1 MKQTNN
7 AIKFLMAQYR
17 AIFNHAYFKGL
28 ATAALVTVAMAAGQ
42 AQAASG
48 DLADF
53 ISGSSK
59 TDVKGDFTTTN
70 ASETL
75 SGTGGYLTNLTITNG
90 KTLTFGVDGTA
101 STDHL
106 HVYKTLSVQSGGIL
120 NLKGHGS
127 TSAGWGVVGATNE
140 AGKDLTDFKATSK
153 LFVDGGNVSIDK
165 SQIQMASVVLN
176 NAIVEIKNNLGDVST
191 SNFADNAQLTANA
204 VYNDKEQHIEGTG
217 VFSVTGDKT
226 KITLD
231 SGSILNAAVFNFDG
245 GAIDMKG
252 DEAASSGAMIRA
264 YSNGGKVAAEI
275 NFKGTDLNITD
286 SGNYIGGKVVN
297 LKTGSDIKLA
307 DSAELHLSGVLE
319 TAGDIA
325 ASNHAGTINLDGAAI
340 TLSGSKSKLIIDVE
354 GSVFNANSGSIDNKG
369 EIKFNNKL
377 VNTTAE
383 LLEGMAGGKITMA
396 SGGEINVTSG
406 AVDLSTS
413 GLKFIKDN
421 GTLDNAK
428 LALSAATTF
437 NANDLTLGSQFD
449 VANLDLNTNALT
461 VGDDFTQTK
470 GTFYV
475 DNTLTGSGE
484 FTVGAS
490 GGAAKFE
497 LGNSETK
504 NGTISGIDTINVG
517 GDASNSGSL
526 TITGDWS
533 GLTNT
538 AINVK
543 SGGAFK
549 FVEVREEDSLTVK
562 SLEVADG
569 GKLYLQNSNLTV
581 TDTIKNAA
589 AEGVELKELSSVS
602 ASYAKVT
609 ESDVLKSDIKNFKLD
624 GSSKIILTGRQAGVI
639 EKTKLDALKKALLG
653 DGGNGLLEVQ
663 GATLSDTDSG
673 ISGGKVNFATAQG
686 NSGLSGIYENATVT
700 GANAAVTG
708 ANSWGSVQLA
718 DSKSDLEIASEG
730 TVTLNGVNGKL
741 VAKNDGSIGGVA
753 LNGNADFVVNGNGGT
768 LANITASTNKQ
779 GRASVNAAVNVNGD
793 IGAKNKS
800 LQTVYVMTNGQLNTS
815 GDIYTKELVND
826 GSLVAQNITVSDYI
840 DVSNGSLT
848 ADKITTGSLD
858 IFGGSVTANKIIET
872 KRMSIAG
879 SVKAG
884 KVILSN
890 SDSVVEVGNENNT
903 GVLEVG
909 SLDLKGGKLVLDPEY
924 GQPSTIVAITE
935 VTNETDGV
943 VSVGGD
949 IGVGKN
955 SILAVGT
962 TADEAKALLTK
973 LNFFDGVSLKEAK
986 GAVLVANES
995 LHIANGDQVILNSK
1009 ASNDDLTAALS
1020 GGNSFALGADSA
1032 LVVTDNL
1039 ASKTSDGS
1047 KAIIQF
1053 ANSGTATVT
1062 LASGSKL
1069 DFETALSEQNKITLS
1084 NATAQNTT
1092 NNGVVISAAGG
1103 LLDGKYDP
1111 ATGKISFKLNP
1122 DKLVAQTFN
1131 MSAPVQELAVAALKG
1146 NKDYVELD
1154 KDGTKYI
1161 QTMTGLDG
1169 GKAVEETARLAVY
1182 GGTVQA
1188 TNLAQHA
1195 ATDAVVDRMSRANP
1209 NGSLVFADNAQGSGL
1224 WLSPV
1229 YKSHESD
1236 SFGADGV
1243 SYGVDANLAGLVLGG
1258 DFTFEPGIRAGAYFN
1273 FGSASIDGQ
1282 DIGDKVSNDAD
1293 YFGLGL
1299 YAGMT
1304 FGQISLVADA
1314 GFTQLSND
1322 IEQTPSAKV
1331 SKVTADVDSNAI
1343 TLGLRGE
1350 YKLNLA
1356 SMDVT
1361 PHLGVRYTRLDVDSY
1376 DAKADGL
1383 VVANTDFDTM
1393 QMVAIPFGVTISK
1406 NIAVGDW
1413 TVKPVFD
1420 LTLTANAGDTEAK
1433 LDTTFVGTKTLDLTS
1448 DAFDSFTYGATFGID
1463 AKYGEKLS
1471 VGLNTNYVGS
1481 SNADEFGVMGNVRYM
1496 F

>member
-28 ATAALVTVAMAAGQ
+28 ATATLVTVAMAAGQ

-48 DLADF
+48 TFADF

-59 TDVKGDFTTTN
+59 TDVKGNF
-70 ASETL
+70 TL
-75 SGTGGYLTNLTITNG
+75 SKTESLSQSAGGYLTNLTIANG
-90 KTLTFGVDGTA
+90 GNLTFGDGSKANTGHIRV
-101 STDHL
+101 SGT
-106 HVYKTLSVQSGGIL
+106 VEVQSGGTL
-120 NLKGHGS
+120 TLKGINKNGS
-127 TSAGWGVVGATNE
+127 GIVHTFDESFKDNTN
-140 AGKDLTDFKATSK
+140 SK
-153 LFVDGGNVSIDK
+153 LVVNQGSVTVTG
-165 SQIQMASVVLN
+165 SQIQMNRVELN
-176 NAIVEIKNNLGDVST
+176 NAIVSIGTNIGDKT
-191 SNFADNAQLTANA
+191 SSDFDDNAQINANTAYDDA
-204 VYNDKEQHIEGTG
+204 DTHISGTG
-217 VFSVTGDKT
+217 TFLVTGDKT

-340 TLSGSKSKLIIDVE
+340 TLSGSNSKLIIDVE

-369 EIKFNNKL
+369 EIIFKNKV

-413 GLKFIKDN
+413 GLKFIKDD
-421 GTLDNAK
+421 GTLDNDK
-428 LALSAATTF
+428 LVLSAATTF
-437 NANDLTLGSQFD
+437 NANDLTLGTKFD
-449 VANLDLNTNALT
+449 VDKLSLDVASLK

-504 NGTISGIDTINVG
+504 NGTISGIDTIKVS

-538 AINVK
+538 AINVQ
-543 SGGAFK
+543 SGGAFN

-562 SLEVADG
+562 SIEVADG
-569 GKLYLQNSNLTV
+569 GKLSLKNSNLTV

-589 AEGVELKELSSVS
+589 AAGVELTDVSSVS

-609 ESDVLKSDIKNFKLD
+609 ESDVLKNDIKNFKLD
-624 GSSKIILTGRQAGVI
+624 GTSKIILTGRQAGVI

-663 GATLSDTDSG
+663 GATLSAQDAG
-673 ISGGKVNFATAQG
+673 ITNGTAAFATAQG
-686 NSGLSGIYENATVT
+686 NSGLGGIYENTTIT
-700 GANAAVTG
+700 GANAAVSG
-708 ANSWGSVQLA
+708 SNSWGSVELA
-718 DSKSDLEIASEG
+718 ENKSDLEIANGG
-730 TVTLNGVNGKL
+730 TLTLNGVNGQL
-741 VAKNDGSIGGVA
+741 VAKKDGSIAGVA
-753 LNGNADFVVNGNGGT
+753 LNSNADFLVYGNGGT
-768 LANITASTNKQ
+768 LANITTSTDKQ
-779 GRASVNAAVNVNGD
+779 GRASVNAAVNVQGD
-793 IGAKNKS
+793 IGAKNRS
-800 LQTVYVMTNGQLNTS
+800 LKTVYVMTNGQLNTS

-826 GSLVAQNITVSDYI
+826 GSLVAQDITVSDYI
-840 DVSNGSLT
+840 DVSNGSIK
-848 ADKITTGSLD
+848 ANNITTASLD
-858 IFGGSVTANKIIET
+858 IFDGSVTAEKIITT

-884 KVILSN
+884 KVTLSGSG
-890 SDSVVEVGNENNT
+890 SDKVITVGNDNNT

-924 GQPSTIVAITE
+924 GQPSTIVAITD
-935 VTNETDGV
+935 VTNSTDGV
-943 VSVGGD
+943 VTVGGD

-962 TADEAKALLTK
+962 TADEAKALLSK
-973 LNFFDGVSLKEAK
+973 LNFFDGVSLKESN

-995 LHIANGDQVILNSK
+995 LHIASGEQVILNSK
-1009 ASNDDLTAALS
+1009 ATNNDLTAALNS
-1020 GGNSFALGADSA
+1020 GDSFDLGASSS

-1053 ANSGTATVT
+1053 ANSGSAKVT

-1084 NATAQNTT
+1084 NATPTNTT

-1111 ATGKISFKLNP
+1111 TTGKISFTLNQ

-1146 NKDYVELD
+1146 DKNFVELD

-1161 QTMTGLDG
+1161 QTMAGLDG

-1182 GGTVQA
+1182 GGTIQA
-1188 TNLAQHA
+1188 TNLAQQV

-1209 NGSLVFADNAQGSGL
+1209 NGSLVFADNTQGSGL

-1273 FGSASIDGQ
+1273 FGSASMDGQ
-1282 DIGDKVSNDAD
+1282 GVGDKVSNDAD
-1293 YFGLGL
+1293 YFGFGL

-1331 SKVTADVDSNAI
+1331 SKVTADVDSNAV

-1361 PHLGVRYTRLDVDSY
+1361 PHLGVRYTRLDVDNY
-1376 DAKADGL
+1376 DAKADAL

-1393 QMVAIPFGVTISK
+1393 QMFAIPFGVTISK
-1406 NIAVGDW
+1406 DIAVGAW

-1433 LDTTFVGTKTLDLTS
+1433 LDTTFVGTKTLGLTS

-1471 VGLNTNYVGS
+1471 IGLNTNYVGS

>member
-42 AQAASG
+42 AQAA
-48 DLADF
+48 DDTFAKF

-59 TDVKGDFTTTN
+59 DNVKGNFTLKN
-70 ASETL
+70 EETI
-75 SGTGGYLTNLTITNG
+75 SGSSGGFFTNLTIANG
-90 KTLTFGVDGTA
+90 GHLKYDSSSNVNK
-101 STDHL
+101 DHL
-106 HVYKTLSVQSGGIL
+106 RVKENVIVEKGGIL
-120 NLKGHGS
+120 SITGAQSQGQGLYGTFDDTFDDNPNSKLQVNGGELNITQAMIQISKVELTDAIVTISKHIGHNTNS
-127 TSAGWGVVGATNE
+127 DWEDNAMLGATL
-140 AGKDLTDFKATSK
+140 AGDKD
-153 LFVDGGNVSIDK
+153 GNI
-165 SQIQMASVVLN
+165 IA
-176 NAIVEIKNNLGDVST
+176 
-191 SNFADNAQLTANA
+191 
-204 VYNDKEQHIEGTG
+204 GTG
-217 VFSVTGDKT
+217 VLSVKGNSN
-226 KITLD
+226 ITLD
-231 SGSILNAAVFNFDG
+231 SGSQIYANTLNLEG
-245 GAIDMKG
+245 GKIDMKG
-252 DEAASSGAMIRA
+252 TEKDSSGSIIRGFSHGA
-264 YSNGGKVAAEI
+264 I
-275 NFKGTDLNITD
+275 NVNGTDINVSG
-286 SGNYIGGKVVN
+286 SGNYIVAHNIN
-297 LKTGSDIKLA
+297 LTGSE
-307 DSAELHLSGVLE
+307 SAITVSGNSVLHLSGDLNKKKNLSDDDV
-319 TAGDIA
+319 
-325 ASNHAGTINLDGAAI
+325 ASATTINLNGA
-340 TLSGSKSKLIIDVE
+340 TLNIAKNGSIVVNNAD
-354 GSVFNANSGSIDNKG
+354 SVFNATSGNITNSGSIT
-369 EIKFNNKL
+369 FNNKV

-413 GLKFIKDN
+413 GLKFIKDE

-428 LALSAATTF
+428 LVLSAATTF
-437 NANDLTLGSQFD
+437 NANDLTLGTKFD
-449 VANLDLNTNALT
+449 VDKLSLDVASLK
-461 VGDDFTQTK
+461 VGDAFTQNK
-470 GTFYV
+470 GSIYV
-475 DNTLTGSGE
+475 DNSLTGSGE

-504 NGTISGIDTINVG
+504 NGTISGIDTIKVS

-538 AINVK
+538 AINVQ
-543 SGGAFK
+543 SGGAFNLI
-549 FVEVREEDSLTVK
+549 EVREEDSLTVE
-562 SLEVADG
+562 SIEVADG
-569 GKLYLQNSNLTV
+569 GKLYLKNSNLTV
-581 TDTIKNAA
+581 NNTIKNAK

-609 ESDVLKSDIKNFKLD
+609 ESDALKRDIKNFKLD
-624 GSSKIILTGRQAGVI
+624 GTSKIILTGRQAGVI

-718 DSKSDLEIASEG
+718 ESKSDLEIASGG

-741 VAKNDGSIGGVA
+741 VAKNDSSIGGVA

-800 LQTVYVMTNGQLNTS
+800 LQTVYVMTNGHLNTS

-826 GSLVAQNITVSDYI
+826 GSLVAQDITVSDYI

-858 IFGGSVTANKIIET
+858 IFGGSVTANQIIET
-872 KRMSIAG
+872 KKMSIAG

-884 KVILSN
+884 KVILSGSN
-890 SDSVVEVGNENNT
+890 SVIEVGNENNT

-935 VTNETDGV
+935 VTNKTDGV

-995 LHIANGDQVILNSK
+995 LHIANDDQVILNSK
-1009 ASNDDLTAALS
+1009 ASNDDLTAALN

-1053 ANSGTATVT
+1053 ANSGKATVT

-1111 ATGKISFKLNP
+1111 TTGKISFTLNP

-1331 SKVTADVDSNAI
+1331 SKVTADVDSNAV

>member
-28 ATAALVTVAMAAGQ
+28 ATAALITVAMAAGQ
-42 AQAASG
+42 AQAA
-48 DLADF
+48 DTLASH
-53 ISGSSK
+53 ISGSSS
-59 TDVKGDFTTTN
+59 TNVKGHF
-70 ASETL
+70 TL
-75 SGTGGYLTNLTITNG
+75 SQKETISGSSGGYLTSLTIANG
-90 KTLTFGVDGTA
+90 GTLEFDGSTTENKGHLRVKENVIVEKGGTLT
-101 STDHL
+101 
-106 HVYKTLSVQSGGIL
+106 
-120 NLKGHGS
+120 LKGKDGHGHGLHGS
-127 TSAGWGVVGATNE
+127 FDESFDDNPNSKLQVKGGTLNITQSMLQINKVELNDAIVNISKNINSNSKSDWEDNAMLGATL
-140 AGKDLTDFKATSK
+140 AGDKD
-153 LFVDGGNVSIDK
+153 GNI
-165 SQIQMASVVLN
+165 IA
-176 NAIVEIKNNLGDVST
+176 
-191 SNFADNAQLTANA
+191 
-204 VYNDKEQHIEGTG
+204 GTG
-217 VFSVTGDKT
+217 VLSVTGNSE
-226 KITLD
+226 ITLD
-231 SGSILNAAVFNFDG
+231 SGSQIYANTLNLEG
-245 GAIDMKG
+245 GKIDMKG
-252 DEAASSGAMIRA
+252 TKDSGSGSIIRGFSYKDNLASV
-264 YSNGGKVAAEI
+264 NV
-275 NFKGTDLNITD
+275 NGTDINVNG
-286 SGNYIGGKVVN
+286 SGNYIVSHSIN
-297 LKTGSDIKLA
+297 LTGA
-307 DSAELHLSGVLE
+307 ESAITVSGNSVLHLSGDLKKEKNLNDNDV
-319 TAGDIA
+319 
-325 ASNHAGTINLDGAAI
+325 ASATTVNLNGATLNINNTGSLIVNHAD
-340 TLSGSKSKLIIDVE
+340 
-354 GSVFNANSGSIDNKG
+354 SVFNANSGTINNSGAIT
-369 EIKFNNKL
+369 FNNKE

-413 GLKFIKDN
+413 GLKFIKDD
-421 GTLDNAK
+421 GTLDTDK
-428 LALSAATTF
+428 LVLSAATTF
-437 NANDLTLGSQFD
+437 NANDLTLGSKFD
-449 VANLDLNTNALT
+449 VATLDLNTNALT

-484 FTVGAS
+484 FNVSAS
-490 GGAAKFE
+490 GAAATFK

-517 GDASNSGSL
+517 GDASSNSGSI

-538 AINVK
+538 AINVQ
-543 SGGAFK
+543 SGGAFN

-562 SLEVADG
+562 SIEVADG
-569 GKLYLQNSNLTV
+569 GKLSLKNSNLTV

-589 AEGVELKELSSVS
+589 AAGVELTDVSSVS

-609 ESDVLKSDIKNFKLD
+609 ESDVLKNDIKNFKLD
-624 GSSKIILTGRQAGVI
+624 GTSKIILTGRQAGVI

-779 GRASVNAAVNVNGD
+779 GRASVNAAVNVQGD

-826 GSLVAQNITVSDYI
+826 GSLVAQDITVSDYM
-840 DVSNGSLT
+840 DVSNGSIT
-848 ADKITTGSLD
+848 ADIITTRSLD
-858 IFGGSVTANKIIET
+858 IFAGSVTANKIIAT

-884 KVILSN
+884 KVILSGSN
-890 SDSVVEVGNENNT
+890 SVIEVGNENNT

-935 VTNETDGV
+935 VTNKTDGV

-962 TADEAKALLTK
+962 TADEAKALLNK

-1009 ASNDDLTAALS
+1009 ASNDDLTAALT

-1195 ATDAVVDRMSRANP
+1195 ATDAVVDRMSSANP

-1331 SKVTADVDSNAI
+1331 SKVTADIDSNAI

>member
-42 AQAASG
+42 AQAA
-48 DLADF
+48 DDTFAKF

-59 TDVKGDFTTTN
+59 DNVKGNFTLSQ
-70 ASETL
+70 SETI
-75 SGTGGYLTNLTITNG
+75 SGSSGGFFTNLTIANG
-90 KTLTFGVDGTA
+90 GHLKYDSSSNVNK
-101 STDHL
+101 DHL
-106 HVYKTLSVQSGGIL
+106 RVKENVIVEKGGIL
-120 NLKGHGS
+120 SITGAQSQGQGLYGTFDDTFEDNPNSKLQVNGGELNITQAMIQISKVELTDAIVTISKHIGHNTNS
-127 TSAGWGVVGATNE
+127 DWEDNAMLGATL
-140 AGKDLTDFKATSK
+140 AGDKD
-153 LFVDGGNVSIDK
+153 GNI
-165 SQIQMASVVLN
+165 IA
-176 NAIVEIKNNLGDVST
+176 
-191 SNFADNAQLTANA
+191 
-204 VYNDKEQHIEGTG
+204 GTG
-217 VFSVTGDKT
+217 VLSVKGNSN
-226 KITLD
+226 ITLD
-231 SGSILNAAVFNFDG
+231 SGSQIYANTLNLEGGKIYMKGTEKDSSGSIIRGFSH
-245 GAIDMKG
+245 GAI
-252 DEAASSGAMIRA
+252 
-264 YSNGGKVAAEI
+264 NV
-275 NFKGTDLNITD
+275 NGTDINVSG
-286 SGNYIGGKVVN
+286 SGNYIVAHNIN
-297 LKTGSDIKLA
+297 LTGSE
-307 DSAELHLSGVLE
+307 SAITVSGNSVLHLSGDLNKKKNLSDDDV
-319 TAGDIA
+319 
-325 ASNHAGTINLDGAAI
+325 ASATTINLNGA
-340 TLSGSKSKLIIDVE
+340 TLNIAKNGSIVVNNAD
-354 GSVFNANSGSIDNKG
+354 SVFNATSGNITNSGSIT
-369 EIKFNNKL
+369 FNNKL

-413 GLKFIKDN
+413 GLKFIKDE
-421 GTLDNAK
+421 GTLDTDK
-428 LALSAATTF
+428 LVLSAATTF

-461 VGDDFTQTK
+461 VGDDFTQNK
-470 GTFYV
+470 GYIYV

-504 NGTISGIDTINVG
+504 NGTISGIDTIKVG
-517 GDASNSGSL
+517 GDASHSGSL
-526 TITGDWS
+526 TIKGDWS

-538 AINVK
+538 AINVQ
-543 SGGAFK
+543 SGGAFNLI
-549 FVEVREEDSLTVK
+549 EVREEDSITVE
-562 SLEVADG
+562 SIEVADG
-569 GKLYLQNSNLTV
+569 GKLYLKNSNLTV
-581 TDTIKNAA
+581 NNTIKNAK

-718 DSKSDLEIASEG
+718 ESKSDLEIASGG

-826 GSLVAQNITVSDYI
+826 GSLVAQDITVSDYI
-840 DVSNGSLT
+840 NVSNGSLT

-935 VTNETDGV
+935 VTNKTDGV

-1009 ASNDDLTAALS
+1009 ASNDDLTAALN

-1053 ANSGTATVT
+1053 ANSGNATVT

-1103 LLDGKYDP
+1103 LLDGTLTD
-1111 ATGKISFKLNP
+1111 GKITFKLNP

-1361 PHLGVRYTRLDVDSY
+1361 PHLGLRYTRLDVDSY

>member
-28 ATAALVTVAMAAGQ
+28 ATAALITVAMAAGQ
-42 AQAASG
+42 AQAA
-48 DLADF
+48 DTLASH
-53 ISGSSK
+53 ISGSSS
-59 TDVKGDFTTTN
+59 TNVKGHF
-70 ASETL
+70 TL
-75 SGTGGYLTNLTITNG
+75 SQKETISGSSGGYLTSLTIANG
-90 KTLTFGVDGTA
+90 GTLEFDGSTTENKGHLRVKENVIVEKGGTLT
-101 STDHL
+101 
-106 HVYKTLSVQSGGIL
+106 
-120 NLKGHGS
+120 LKGKDGHGHGLHGS
-127 TSAGWGVVGATNE
+127 FDESFDDNPNSKLQVKGGTLNITQSMLQINKVELNDAIVNISKNINSNSKSDWEDNAMLGATL
-140 AGKDLTDFKATSK
+140 AGDKD
-153 LFVDGGNVSIDK
+153 GNI
-165 SQIQMASVVLN
+165 IA
-176 NAIVEIKNNLGDVST
+176 
-191 SNFADNAQLTANA
+191 
-204 VYNDKEQHIEGTG
+204 GTG
-217 VFSVTGDKT
+217 VLSVTGNSE
-226 KITLD
+226 ITLD
-231 SGSILNAAVFNFDG
+231 SGSQIYANTLNLEG
-245 GAIDMKG
+245 GKIDMKG
-252 DEAASSGAMIRA
+252 TKDSGSGSIIRGFSYKDNLASV
-264 YSNGGKVAAEI
+264 NV
-275 NFKGTDLNITD
+275 NGTDINVNG
-286 SGNYIGGKVVN
+286 SGNYIVSHSIN
-297 LKTGSDIKLA
+297 LTGA
-307 DSAELHLSGVLE
+307 ESAITVSGNSVLHLSGDLKKEKNLNDNDV
-319 TAGDIA
+319 
-325 ASNHAGTINLDGAAI
+325 ASATTVNLNGATLNINNTGSLIVNHAD
-340 TLSGSKSKLIIDVE
+340 
-354 GSVFNANSGSIDNKG
+354 SVFNANSGTINNSGAIT
-369 EIKFNNKL
+369 FNNKE

-413 GLKFIKDN
+413 GLNFIKDD
-421 GTLDNAK
+421 GTLSGDK
-428 LALSAATTF
+428 LALSAATTLS
-437 NANDLTLGSQFD
+437 ANELTLGSKFD
-449 VANLDLNTNALT
+449 VADLDLNTNALT
-461 VGDDFTQTK
+461 VGDDFTQNK
-470 GTFYV
+470 GSIYV

-490 GGAAKFE
+490 SGAAKFE

-504 NGTISGIDTINVG
+504 NGTISGIDTIKVS
-517 GDASNSGSL
+517 GDASHSGSL

-538 AINVK
+538 AINVQ
-543 SGGAFK
+543 SGGAFNL
-549 FVEVREEDSLTVK
+549 VEVREEDSITVE
-562 SLEVADG
+562 SIEVADG
-569 GKLYLQNSNLTV
+569 GKLYLKNSNLTV
-581 TDTIKNAA
+581 NNTIKNAA
-589 AEGVELKELSSVS
+589 AEGVELKDLSSVS

-653 DGGNGLLEVQ
+653 DGGSGLLEVQ

-718 DSKSDLEIASEG
+718 ESKSDLEIASGG

-741 VAKNDGSIGGVA
+741 VAKNDSSIGGVA

-768 LANITASTNKQ
+768 LANITASTNNQ
-779 GRASVNAAVNVNGD
+779 GRASVNAAVNVQGD

-826 GSLVAQNITVSDYI
+826 GSLVAQDITVSDYM
-840 DVSNGSLT
+840 DVSNGSIT
-848 ADKITTGSLD
+848 ADIITTRSLD
-858 IFGGSVTANKIIET
+858 IFAGSVRANKIIAT
-872 KRMSIAG
+872 KKMSIAG

-884 KVILSN
+884 KVILSGSN
-890 SDSVVEVGNENNT
+890 SVIEVGNENNT

-1009 ASNDDLTAALS
+1009 ASNDDLTAALT

-1053 ANSGTATVT
+1053 ANSGNATVT

-1103 LLDGKYDP
+1103 LLDGNYDP
-1111 ATGKISFKLNP
+1111 TTGKISFTLNP

-1229 YKSHESD
+1229 YKSHEAD

>member
-48 DLADF
+48 TFADF

-59 TDVKGDFTTTN
+59 TDVKGNFTLSQ
-70 ASETL
+70 SETI
-75 SGTGGYLTNLTITNG
+75 SGSSGGFFTNLTIANG
-90 KTLTFGVDGTA
+90 GHLKYDGSKTANTG
-101 STDHL
+101 HL
-106 HVYKTLSVQSGGIL
+106 RVKENVIVEKGGIL
-120 NLKGHGS
+120 SITGQQSQGQGLYGTFDDTFDDNPNSKLQVNGGELNITQAMLQISKVELTDAIVNISKNIGHTAES
-127 TSAGWGVVGATNE
+127 DWEDNAMLGATL
-140 AGKDLTDFKATSK
+140 AGDKD
-153 LFVDGGNVSIDK
+153 GNI
-165 SQIQMASVVLN
+165 IA
-176 NAIVEIKNNLGDVST
+176 
-191 SNFADNAQLTANA
+191 
-204 VYNDKEQHIEGTG
+204 GTG
-217 VFSVTGDKT
+217 VLSVKGNSN
-226 KITLD
+226 ITLD
-231 SGSILNAAVFNFDG
+231 SGSQIYANTLNLEG
-245 GAIDMKG
+245 GKIDMKG
-252 DEAASSGAMIRA
+252 TEASGSGSIIRGFSYQDNLASV
-264 YSNGGKVAAEI
+264 NV
-275 NFKGTDLNITD
+275 NGTDINVSG
-286 SGNYIGGKVVN
+286 SGNYIVAHNIN
-297 LKTGSDIKLA
+297 LTGA
-307 DSAELHLSGVLE
+307 ESAITVSGNSVLHLSGDLDKKANASASAKATTVNLNGA
-319 TAGDIA
+319 TLNIA
-325 ASNHAGTINLDGAAI
+325 KN
-340 TLSGSKSKLIIDVE
+340 GSIVVNNAD
-354 GSVFNANSGSIDNKG
+354 SVFNATSGNITNSGSIT
-369 EIKFNNKL
+369 FNNKL

-413 GLKFIKDN
+413 GLKFIKDD
-421 GTLDNAK
+421 GTLDNDK
-428 LALSAATTF
+428 LVLSAATTF
-437 NANDLTLGSQFD
+437 NANDLTLGTKFD
-449 VANLDLNTNALT
+449 VDKLSLDVASLK

-490 GGAAKFE
+490 GGAANFE

-504 NGTISGIDTINVG
+504 NGTISGIDTIKVS
-517 GDASNSGSL
+517 GDVSNSGSL

-538 AINVK
+538 AINVQ
-543 SGGAFK
+543 SGGAFNLI
-549 FVEVREEDSLTVK
+549 EVREEDSLTVE
-562 SLEVADG
+562 SIEVADG
-569 GKLYLQNSNLTV
+569 GKLYLKNSNLTV
-581 TDTIKNAA
+581 NNTIKNAK
-589 AEGVELKELSSVS
+589 AEGVELKDLSSVS

-609 ESDVLKSDIKNFKLD
+609 ESDVLKNDIKNFKLD
-624 GSSKIILTGRQAGVI
+624 GTSKIILTGRQAGVI

-730 TVTLNGVNGKL
+730 TVTLNGVNGQL

-768 LANITASTNKQ
+768 LANITASTNNQ

-826 GSLVAQNITVSDYI
+826 GSLVAQDITVSDYM
-840 DVSNGSLT
+840 DVSNGSIT
-848 ADKITTGSLD
+848 ADIITTRSLD
-858 IFGGSVTANKIIET
+858 IFCGSVTANKIIAT

-884 KVILSN
+884 KVILSGSN
-890 SDSVVEVGNENNT
+890 SVIEVGNENNT

>member
-48 DLADF
+48 TFADF

-59 TDVKGDFTTTN
+59 TDVKGNFTLSQ
-70 ASETL
+70 SETI
-75 SGTGGYLTNLTITNG
+75 SGSSGGFFTNLTIANG
-90 KTLTFGVDGTA
+90 GHLKYDSSSNVNK
-101 STDHL
+101 DHL
-106 HVYKTLSVQSGGIL
+106 RVKENVIVEKGGIL
-120 NLKGHGS
+120 SITGAQSQGQGLYGTFDDTFDDNPNSKLQVNGGELNITQAMIQISKVELTDAIVNISKHIGHNTNS
-127 TSAGWGVVGATNE
+127 DWEDNAMLGATL
-140 AGKDLTDFKATSK
+140 AGDKD
-153 LFVDGGNVSIDK
+153 GNI
-165 SQIQMASVVLN
+165 IA
-176 NAIVEIKNNLGDVST
+176 
-191 SNFADNAQLTANA
+191 
-204 VYNDKEQHIEGTG
+204 GTG
-217 VFSVTGDKT
+217 VLSVKGNSN
-226 KITLD
+226 ITLD
-231 SGSILNAAVFNFDG
+231 SGSQIYANTLNLEG
-245 GAIDMKG
+245 GKIDMKG
-252 DEAASSGAMIRA
+252 TEKDSSGSIIRGFSHGA
-264 YSNGGKVAAEI
+264 I
-275 NFKGTDLNITD
+275 NVNGTDINVSG
-286 SGNYIGGKVVN
+286 SGNYIVAHNIN
-297 LKTGSDIKLA
+297 LTGSE
-307 DSAELHLSGVLE
+307 SAITVSGNSVLHLSGDLNKKKNLSDDDV
-319 TAGDIA
+319 
-325 ASNHAGTINLDGAAI
+325 ASATTINLNGA
-340 TLSGSKSKLIIDVE
+340 TLNIAKNGSIVVNNAD
-354 GSVFNANSGSIDNKG
+354 SVFNATSGNITNSGSIT
-369 EIKFNNKL
+369 FNNKL

-413 GLKFIKDN
+413 GLKFIKDE
-421 GTLDNAK
+421 GTLDTDK
-428 LALSAATTF
+428 LVLSAATTF
-437 NANDLTLGSQFD
+437 NANDLTLGSKFD

-504 NGTISGIDTINVG
+504 NGTISGIDTIKVS
-517 GDASNSGSL
+517 GDVSNSGSL

-538 AINVK
+538 AINVQ
-543 SGGAFK
+543 SGGAFNLI
-549 FVEVREEDSLTVK
+549 EVREEDSITVE
-562 SLEVADG
+562 SIEVADG
-569 GKLYLQNSNLTV
+569 GKLYLKNSNLTV
-581 TDTIKNAA
+581 NNTIKNAK

-624 GSSKIILTGRQAGVI
+624 GTSKIILTGRQAGVI

-686 NSGLSGIYENATVT
+686 NSGFSGIYENATVT

-718 DSKSDLEIASEG
+718 ESKSDLEIASGG

-741 VAKNDGSIGGVA
+741 VAKNDNSIGGVA

-815 GDIYTKELVND
+815 GDIYTTELVND
-826 GSLVAQNITVSDYI
+826 GSLVAQDITVSDYI

-858 IFGGSVTANKIIET
+858 IFGGSV
-872 KRMSIAG
+872 
-879 SVKAG
+879 KAG
-884 KVILSN
+884 KVILSGSN
-890 SDSVVEVGNENNT
+890 SVIEVGNENNT

-1009 ASNDDLTAALS
+1009 ASNDDLTAALN

-1103 LLDGKYDP
+1103 LLDGNYDP
-1111 ATGKISFKLNP
+1111 TTGKISFTLNP

-1293 YFGLGL
+1293 YFGFGL

-1361 PHLGVRYTRLDVDSY
+1361 PHLGLRYTRLDVDSY

>member
-1 MKQTNN
+1 
-7 AIKFLMAQYR
+7 
-17 AIFNHAYFKGL
+17 
-28 ATAALVTVAMAAGQ
+28 
-42 AQAASG
+42 
-48 DLADF
+48 
-53 ISGSSK
+53 
-59 TDVKGDFTTTN
+59 
-70 ASETL
+70 
-75 SGTGGYLTNLTITNG
+75 
-90 KTLTFGVDGTA
+90 
-101 STDHL
+101 
-106 HVYKTLSVQSGGIL
+106 
-120 NLKGHGS
+120 
-127 TSAGWGVVGATNE
+127 
-140 AGKDLTDFKATSK
+140 
-153 LFVDGGNVSIDK
+153 
-165 SQIQMASVVLN
+165 
-176 NAIVEIKNNLGDVST
+176 
-191 SNFADNAQLTANA
+191 
-204 VYNDKEQHIEGTG
+204 
-217 VFSVTGDKT
+217 
-226 KITLD
+226 
-231 SGSILNAAVFNFDG
+231 
-245 GAIDMKG
+245 
-252 DEAASSGAMIRA
+252 
-264 YSNGGKVAAEI
+264 
-275 NFKGTDLNITD
+275 
-286 SGNYIGGKVVN
+286 
-297 LKTGSDIKLA
+297 
-307 DSAELHLSGVLE
+307 
-319 TAGDIA
+319 
-325 ASNHAGTINLDGAAI
+325 
-340 TLSGSKSKLIIDVE
+340 
-354 GSVFNANSGSIDNKG
+354 
-369 EIKFNNKL
+369 
-377 VNTTAE
+377 
-383 LLEGMAGGKITMA
+383 MAGGKITMA

-413 GLKFIKDN
+413 GLKFIKDE
-421 GTLDNAK
+421 GTLDTDK
-428 LALSAATTF
+428 LVLSAATTF
-437 NANDLTLGSQFD
+437 NANDLTLGSKFD
-449 VANLDLNTNALT
+449 VADLDLNTNALT

-504 NGTISGIDTINVG
+504 NGTISGIDTIKVS
-517 GDASNSGSL
+517 GDASHSGSF

-538 AINVK
+538 AINVQ
-543 SGGAFK
+543 SGGAFNLI
-549 FVEVREEDSLTVK
+549 EVREEDSLTVE
-562 SLEVADG
+562 SIEVADG

-581 TDTIKNAA
+581 TDTINNAK

-718 DSKSDLEIASEG
+718 ESKSDLEIASGG

-741 VAKNDGSIGGVA
+741 VAKNDSSIGGVA

-768 LANITASTNKQ
+768 LANITASTNNQ

-826 GSLVAQNITVSDYI
+826 GSLVAQDITVSDYM
-840 DVSNGSLT
+840 DVSNGSIT
-848 ADKITTGSLD
+848 ADIITTRSLD
-858 IFGGSVTANKIIET
+858 IFAGSVTANKIIAT
-872 KRMSIAG
+872 KKMSIAG

-884 KVILSN
+884 KVILSGSN
-890 SDSVVEVGNENNT
+890 SVIEVGNENNT

-935 VTNETDGV
+935 VTNKTDGV

-1009 ASNDDLTAALS
+1009 ASNDDLTDALN

-1103 LLDGKYDP
+1103 LLDGNYDP
-1111 ATGKISFKLNP
+1111 TTGKISFTLNP

-1331 SKVTADVDSNAI
+1331 SKVTADVDSNAV

-1376 DAKADGL
+1376 NAKADGL

>member
-1 MKQTNN
+1 
-7 AIKFLMAQYR
+7 MAQYR

-48 DLADF
+48 TFADF

-59 TDVKGDFTTTN
+59 TDVKGNFTLSQ
-70 ASETL
+70 SETI
-75 SGTGGYLTNLTITNG
+75 SGSSGGFFTNLTIANG
-90 KTLTFGVDGTA
+90 GHLKYDSSSNVNK
-101 STDHL
+101 DHL
-106 HVYKTLSVQSGGIL
+106 RVKENVIVEKGGIL
-120 NLKGHGS
+120 SITGAQSQGQGLYGTFDDTFEDNPNSKLQVNGGELNITQAMIQISKVELTDAIVTISKHIGHNTNS
-127 TSAGWGVVGATNE
+127 DWEDNAMLGATL
-140 AGKDLTDFKATSK
+140 AGDKD
-153 LFVDGGNVSIDK
+153 GNI
-165 SQIQMASVVLN
+165 IA
-176 NAIVEIKNNLGDVST
+176 
-191 SNFADNAQLTANA
+191 
-204 VYNDKEQHIEGTG
+204 GTG
-217 VFSVTGDKT
+217 VLSVKGNSN
-226 KITLD
+226 ITLD
-231 SGSILNAAVFNFDG
+231 SGSQIYANTLNLEG
-245 GAIDMKG
+245 GKIDMKG
-252 DEAASSGAMIRA
+252 TEKDSSGSIIRGFSHGA
-264 YSNGGKVAAEI
+264 I
-275 NFKGTDLNITD
+275 NVNGTDINVSG
-286 SGNYIGGKVVN
+286 SGNYIVAHNIN
-297 LKTGSDIKLA
+297 LTGSE
-307 DSAELHLSGVLE
+307 SAITVSGNSVLHLSGDLNKKKNLSDDDV
-319 TAGDIA
+319 
-325 ASNHAGTINLDGAAI
+325 ASATTINLNGA
-340 TLSGSKSKLIIDVE
+340 TLNIAKNGSIVVNNAD
-354 GSVFNANSGSIDNKG
+354 SVFNATSGNITNSGSIT
-369 EIKFNNKL
+369 FNNKL

-413 GLKFIKDN
+413 GLKFIKDE
-421 GTLDNAK
+421 GTLDTDK
-428 LALSAATTF
+428 LVLSAATTF
-437 NANDLTLGSQFD
+437 NANDLTLGSKFD

-504 NGTISGIDTINVG
+504 NGTISGIDTIKVS
-517 GDASNSGSL
+517 GDASHSGSL
-526 TITGDWS
+526 TIKGDWS

-538 AINVK
+538 AINVQ
-543 SGGAFK
+543 SGGAFNLI
-549 FVEVREEDSLTVK
+549 EVREEDSITVE
-562 SLEVADG
+562 SIEVADG
-569 GKLYLQNSNLTV
+569 GKLYLKNSNLTV
-581 TDTIKNAA
+581 NNTIKNAK

-653 DGGNGLLEVQ
+653 DSGNGLLEVQ

-718 DSKSDLEIASEG
+718 ESKSDLEIASGG

-826 GSLVAQNITVSDYI
+826 GSLVAQDITVSDYI
-840 DVSNGSLT
+840 NVSNGSLT

-858 IFGGSVTANKIIET
+858 IFGGSV
-872 KRMSIAG
+872 
-879 SVKAG
+879 KAG
-884 KVILSN
+884 KVILSGSN
-890 SDSVVEVGNENNT
+890 SVIEVGNENNT

-1009 ASNDDLTAALS
+1009 ASNDDLTAALT

-1103 LLDGKYDP
+1103 LLDGNYDP
-1111 ATGKISFKLNP
+1111 TTGKISFTLNP

-1331 SKVTADVDSNAI
+1331 SKVTADIDSNAI

>member
-42 AQAASG
+42 AQAA
-48 DLADF
+48 DDTFAKF

-59 TDVKGDFTTTN
+59 DNVKGNFTLSQ
-70 ASETL
+70 SETI
-75 SGTGGYLTNLTITNG
+75 SGSSGGFFTNLTIANG
-90 KTLTFGVDGTA
+90 GHLKYDSSSNVNK
-101 STDHL
+101 DHL
-106 HVYKTLSVQSGGIL
+106 RVKENVIVEKGGIL
-120 NLKGHGS
+120 SITGAQSQGQGLYGTFDDTFDDNPNSKLQVNGGELNITQAMIQISKVELTDAIVNISKHIGHNTNS
-127 TSAGWGVVGATNE
+127 DWEDNAMLGATL
-140 AGKDLTDFKATSK
+140 AGDKD
-153 LFVDGGNVSIDK
+153 GNI
-165 SQIQMASVVLN
+165 IA
-176 NAIVEIKNNLGDVST
+176 
-191 SNFADNAQLTANA
+191 
-204 VYNDKEQHIEGTG
+204 GTG
-217 VFSVTGDKT
+217 VLSVKGNSN
-226 KITLD
+226 ITLD
-231 SGSILNAAVFNFDG
+231 SGSQIYANTLNLEG
-245 GAIDMKG
+245 GKIDMKG
-252 DEAASSGAMIRA
+252 TEKDSSGSIIRGFSHGA
-264 YSNGGKVAAEI
+264 I
-275 NFKGTDLNITD
+275 NVNGTDINVSG
-286 SGNYIGGKVVN
+286 SGNYIVAHNIN
-297 LKTGSDIKLA
+297 LTGSE
-307 DSAELHLSGVLE
+307 SAITVSGNSVLHLSGDLNKKKNLSDADV
-319 TAGDIA
+319 
-325 ASNHAGTINLDGAAI
+325 ASATTVNLNGATLNINN
-340 TLSGSKSKLIIDVE
+340 TGSLIVDNAD
-354 GSVFNANSGSIDNKG
+354 SVFNATSGTINNKG
-369 EIKFNNKL
+369 EIKFNNKE
-377 VNTTAE
+377 VNTTAA
-383 LLEGMAGGKITMA
+383 LLAGMAGGKITMA

-413 GLKFIKDN
+413 GLKFIKDE
-421 GTLDNAK
+421 GTLDTDK
-428 LALSAATTF
+428 LVLSAATTF
-437 NANDLTLGSQFD
+437 NANDLTLGSKFD

-461 VGDDFTQTK
+461 VGDDFTQNK
-470 GTFYV
+470 GSIYV

-504 NGTISGIDTINVG
+504 NGTISGIDTIKVS
-517 GDASNSGSL
+517 GDASHSGSL

-538 AINVK
+538 AINVQ
-543 SGGAFK
+543 SGGAFNLI
-549 FVEVREEDSLTVK
+549 EVREEDSITVE
-562 SLEVADG
+562 SIEVADG
-569 GKLYLQNSNLTV
+569 GKLYLKNSNLTV
-581 TDTIKNAA
+581 NNTIKNAK

-653 DGGNGLLEVQ
+653 DSGNGLLEVQ

-718 DSKSDLEIASEG
+718 ESKSDLEIASGG

-826 GSLVAQNITVSDYI
+826 GSLVAQDITVSDYI
-840 DVSNGSLT
+840 NVSNGSLT

-935 VTNETDGV
+935 VTNKTDGV

-1009 ASNDDLTAALS
+1009 ASNDDLTAALT

-1053 ANSGTATVT
+1053 ANSGNATVT

-1103 LLDGKYDP
+1103 LLDGTLTD
-1111 ATGKISFKLNP
+1111 GKITFKLNP

>member
-48 DLADF
+48 TFADF

-59 TDVKGDFTTTN
+59 TDVKGNFTLSQ
-70 ASETL
+70 SETI
-75 SGTGGYLTNLTITNG
+75 SGSSGGFFTNLTIANG
-90 KTLTFGVDGTA
+90 GHLKYDSSSNVNK
-101 STDHL
+101 DHL
-106 HVYKTLSVQSGGIL
+106 RVKENVIVEKGGIL
-120 NLKGHGS
+120 SITGAQSQGQGLYGTFDDTFEDNPNSKLQVNGGELNITQAMIQISKVELTDAIVTISKHIGHNTNS
-127 TSAGWGVVGATNE
+127 DWEDNAMLGATL
-140 AGKDLTDFKATSK
+140 AGDKD
-153 LFVDGGNVSIDK
+153 GNI
-165 SQIQMASVVLN
+165 IA
-176 NAIVEIKNNLGDVST
+176 
-191 SNFADNAQLTANA
+191 
-204 VYNDKEQHIEGTG
+204 GTG
-217 VFSVTGDKT
+217 VLSVKGNSN
-226 KITLD
+226 ITLD
-231 SGSILNAAVFNFDG
+231 SGSQIYANTLNLEG
-245 GAIDMKG
+245 GKIDMKG
-252 DEAASSGAMIRA
+252 TEKDSSGSIIRGFSHGA
-264 YSNGGKVAAEI
+264 I
-275 NFKGTDLNITD
+275 NVNGTDINVSG
-286 SGNYIGGKVVN
+286 SGNYIVAHNIN
-297 LKTGSDIKLA
+297 LTGA
-307 DSAELHLSGVLE
+307 ESAITVSGNSVLHLSGDLDKNANASASAKATTVNLNGA
-319 TAGDIA
+319 TLNIA
-325 ASNHAGTINLDGAAI
+325 KN
-340 TLSGSKSKLIIDVE
+340 GSIVVNNAD
-354 GSVFNANSGSIDNKG
+354 SVFNATSGNITNSGSIT
-369 EIKFNNKL
+369 FNNKL

-413 GLKFIKDN
+413 GLKFIKDD
-421 GTLDNAK
+421 GTLNGDK
-428 LALSAATTF
+428 LALSAATTLS
-437 NANDLTLGSQFD
+437 ANDLTLGSKFD
-449 VANLDLNTNALT
+449 VATLDLNTNALT

-484 FTVGAS
+484 FNVSAS
-490 GGAAKFE
+490 GAAAKFE

-504 NGTISGIDTINVG
+504 NGTISGIDTIKVS
-517 GDASNSGSL
+517 GDVSNSGSL

-538 AINVK
+538 AINVQ
-543 SGGAFK
+543 SGGAFNLI
-549 FVEVREEDSLTVK
+549 EVREEDSLTVE
-562 SLEVADG
+562 SIEVADG
-569 GKLYLQNSNLTV
+569 GKLYLKNSNLTV
-581 TDTIKNAA
+581 NNTIKNAK

-718 DSKSDLEIASEG
+718 ESKSDLEIASGG
-730 TVTLNGVNGKL
+730 TLTLNGVNGQL
-741 VAKNDGSIGGVA
+741 VAKKDGSIAGVA
-753 LNGNADFVVNGNGGT
+753 LNSNADFLVYGNGGT
-768 LANITASTNKQ
+768 LANITTSTDKQ
-779 GRASVNAAVNVNGD
+779 GRASVNAAVNVQGD
-793 IGAKNKS
+793 IGAKNRS
-800 LQTVYVMTNGQLNTS
+800 LKTVYVMTNGQLNTS

-826 GSLVAQNITVSDYI
+826 GSLVAQDITVSDYI
-840 DVSNGSLT
+840 DVSNGSIK
-848 ADKITTGSLD
+848 ANNITTASLD
-858 IFGGSVTANKIIET
+858 IFDGSVTAEKIITT

-884 KVILSN
+884 KVTLSGSG
-890 SDSVVEVGNENNT
+890 SDKVITVGNDNNT

-935 VTNETDGV
+935 VTNKTDGV

-1009 ASNDDLTAALS
+1009 ASNDDLTAALT

>member
-48 DLADF
+48 TFADF

-59 TDVKGDFTTTN
+59 TDVKGNFTLSQ
-70 ASETL
+70 SETI
-75 SGTGGYLTNLTITNG
+75 SGSSGGFFTNLTIANG
-90 KTLTFGVDGTA
+90 GHLKYDSSSNVNK
-101 STDHL
+101 DHL
-106 HVYKTLSVQSGGIL
+106 RVKENVIVEKGGIL
-120 NLKGHGS
+120 SITGAQSQGQGLYGTFDDTFDDNPNSKLQVNGGELNITQAMIQISKVELTDAIVNISKHIGHNTNS
-127 TSAGWGVVGATNE
+127 DWEDNAMLGATL
-140 AGKDLTDFKATSK
+140 AGDKD
-153 LFVDGGNVSIDK
+153 GNI
-165 SQIQMASVVLN
+165 IA
-176 NAIVEIKNNLGDVST
+176 
-191 SNFADNAQLTANA
+191 
-204 VYNDKEQHIEGTG
+204 GTG
-217 VFSVTGDKT
+217 VLSVKGNSN
-226 KITLD
+226 ITLD
-231 SGSILNAAVFNFDG
+231 SGSQIYANTLNLEG
-245 GAIDMKG
+245 GKIDMKG
-252 DEAASSGAMIRA
+252 TEKDSSGSIIRGFSHGA
-264 YSNGGKVAAEI
+264 I
-275 NFKGTDLNITD
+275 NVNGTDINVSG
-286 SGNYIGGKVVN
+286 SGNYIVAHNIN
-297 LKTGSDIKLA
+297 LTGSE
-307 DSAELHLSGVLE
+307 SAITVSGNSVLHLSGDLNKKKNLSDDDV
-319 TAGDIA
+319 
-325 ASNHAGTINLDGAAI
+325 ASATTINLNGA
-340 TLSGSKSKLIIDVE
+340 TLNIAKNGSIVVNNAD
-354 GSVFNANSGSIDNKG
+354 SVFNATSGNITNSGSIT
-369 EIKFNNKL
+369 FNNKL

-413 GLKFIKDN
+413 GLKFIKDE
-421 GTLDNAK
+421 GTLDTDK
-428 LALSAATTF
+428 LVLSAATTF
-437 NANDLTLGSQFD
+437 NANDLTLGSKFD

-504 NGTISGIDTINVG
+504 NGTISGIDTIKVS
-517 GDASNSGSL
+517 GDVSNSGSL

-538 AINVK
+538 AINVQ
-543 SGGAFK
+543 SGGAFNLI
-549 FVEVREEDSLTVK
+549 EVREEDSLTVE
-562 SLEVADG
+562 SIEVADG
-569 GKLYLQNSNLTV
+569 GKLYLKNSNLTV
-581 TDTIKNAA
+581 NNTIKNAK

-653 DGGNGLLEVQ
+653 DSGNGLLEVQ

-718 DSKSDLEIASEG
+718 ESKSDLEIASGG

-826 GSLVAQNITVSDYI
+826 GSLVAQDITVSDYI
-840 DVSNGSLT
+840 NVSNGSLT

-858 IFGGSVTANKIIET
+858 IFGGSV
-872 KRMSIAG
+872 
-879 SVKAG
+879 KAG
-884 KVILSN
+884 KVILSGSN
-890 SDSVVEVGNENNT
+890 SVIEVGNENNT

-995 LHIANGDQVILNSK
+995 LHIAKGDQVILNSK
-1009 ASNDDLTAALS
+1009 ASNDDLTAALT

-1103 LLDGKYDP
+1103 LLDGNYDP
-1111 ATGKISFKLNP
+1111 TTGKISFTLNP

-1331 SKVTADVDSNAI
+1331 SKVTADVDSNAV

>member
-42 AQAASG
+42 AQAA
-48 DLADF
+48 DDTFAKF

-59 TDVKGDFTTTN
+59 DNVKGNFTLSQ
-70 ASETL
+70 SETI
-75 SGTGGYLTNLTITNG
+75 SGSSGGFFTNLTIANG
-90 KTLTFGVDGTA
+90 GHLKYDSSSNVNK
-101 STDHL
+101 DHL
-106 HVYKTLSVQSGGIL
+106 RVKENVIVEKGGIL
-120 NLKGHGS
+120 SITGAQSQGQGLYGTFDDTFDDNPNSKLQVNGGELNITQAMIQISKVELTDAIVTISKHIGHNTNS
-127 TSAGWGVVGATNE
+127 DWEDNAMLGATL
-140 AGKDLTDFKATSK
+140 AGDKD
-153 LFVDGGNVSIDK
+153 GNI
-165 SQIQMASVVLN
+165 IA
-176 NAIVEIKNNLGDVST
+176 
-191 SNFADNAQLTANA
+191 
-204 VYNDKEQHIEGTG
+204 GTG
-217 VFSVTGDKT
+217 VLSVKGNSN
-226 KITLD
+226 ITLD
-231 SGSILNAAVFNFDG
+231 SGSQIYANTLNLEG
-245 GAIDMKG
+245 GKIDMKG
-252 DEAASSGAMIRA
+252 TEKDSSGSIIRGFSHGA
-264 YSNGGKVAAEI
+264 I
-275 NFKGTDLNITD
+275 NVNGTDINVSG
-286 SGNYIGGKVVN
+286 SGNYIVAHNIN
-297 LKTGSDIKLA
+297 LTGA
-307 DSAELHLSGVLE
+307 ESAITVSGNSVLHLSGDLDKNANASASAKATTVNLNGA
-319 TAGDIA
+319 TLNIA
-325 ASNHAGTINLDGAAI
+325 KN
-340 TLSGSKSKLIIDVE
+340 GSIVVNNAD
-354 GSVFNANSGSIDNKG
+354 SVFNATSGNITNSGSIT
-369 EIKFNNKL
+369 FNNKL

-413 GLKFIKDN
+413 GLKFIKDD
-421 GTLDNAK
+421 GTLDNDK
-428 LALSAATTF
+428 LVLSAATTF
-437 NANDLTLGSQFD
+437 NANDLTLGTKFD
-449 VANLDLNTNALT
+449 VDKLSLDVASLK
-461 VGDDFTQTK
+461 VGDAFTQNK
-470 GTFYV
+470 GSIYV

-504 NGTISGIDTINVG
+504 NGTISGIDTIKVG
-517 GDASNSGSL
+517 GDASHSGSL
-526 TITGDWS
+526 TIKGDWS

-538 AINVK
+538 AINVQ
-543 SGGAFK
+543 SGGAFNLI
-549 FVEVREEDSLTVK
+549 EVREEDSITVE
-562 SLEVADG
+562 SIEVADG
-569 GKLYLQNSNLTV
+569 GKLYLKNSNLTV
-581 TDTIKNAA
+581 NNTIKNAK

-653 DGGNGLLEVQ
+653 DSGNGLLEVQ

-718 DSKSDLEIASEG
+718 ESKSDLEIASGG

-826 GSLVAQNITVSDYI
+826 GSLVAQDITVSDYI
-840 DVSNGSLT
+840 NVSNGSLT

-935 VTNETDGV
+935 VTNKTDGV

-1009 ASNDDLTAALS
+1009 ASNDDLTAALT

-1103 LLDGKYDP
+1103 LLDGNYDP
-1111 ATGKISFKLNP
+1111 TTGKISFTLNP

-1331 SKVTADVDSNAI
+1331 SKVTADIDSNAI

>member
-1 MKQTNN
+1 M
-7 AIKFLMAQYR
+7 
-17 AIFNHAYFKGL
+17 
-28 ATAALVTVAMAAGQ
+28 
-42 AQAASG
+42 
-48 DLADF
+48 
-53 ISGSSK
+53 
-59 TDVKGDFTTTN
+59 
-70 ASETL
+70 
-75 SGTGGYLTNLTITNG
+75 
-90 KTLTFGVDGTA
+90 
-101 STDHL
+101 
-106 HVYKTLSVQSGGIL
+106 
-120 NLKGHGS
+120 
-127 TSAGWGVVGATNE
+127 
-140 AGKDLTDFKATSK
+140 
-153 LFVDGGNVSIDK
+153 
-165 SQIQMASVVLN
+165 
-176 NAIVEIKNNLGDVST
+176 
-191 SNFADNAQLTANA
+191 
-204 VYNDKEQHIEGTG
+204 
-217 VFSVTGDKT
+217 
-226 KITLD
+226 
-231 SGSILNAAVFNFDG
+231 
-245 GAIDMKG
+245 
-252 DEAASSGAMIRA
+252 
-264 YSNGGKVAAEI
+264 
-275 NFKGTDLNITD
+275 
-286 SGNYIGGKVVN
+286 
-297 LKTGSDIKLA
+297 
-307 DSAELHLSGVLE
+307 
-319 TAGDIA
+319 
-325 ASNHAGTINLDGAAI
+325 
-340 TLSGSKSKLIIDVE
+340 
-354 GSVFNANSGSIDNKG
+354 
-369 EIKFNNKL
+369 
-377 VNTTAE
+377 
-383 LLEGMAGGKITMA
+383 
-396 SGGEINVTSG
+396 
-406 AVDLSTS
+406 
-413 GLKFIKDN
+413 
-421 GTLDNAK
+421 
-428 LALSAATTF
+428 
-437 NANDLTLGSQFD
+437 
-449 VANLDLNTNALT
+449 
-461 VGDDFTQTK
+461 
-470 GTFYV
+470 
-475 DNTLTGSGE
+475 
-484 FTVGAS
+484 
-490 GGAAKFE
+490 
-497 LGNSETK
+497 
-504 NGTISGIDTINVG
+504 
-517 GDASNSGSL
+517 
-526 TITGDWS
+526 
-533 GLTNT
+533 
-538 AINVK
+538 
-543 SGGAFK
+543 
-549 FVEVREEDSLTVK
+549 
-562 SLEVADG
+562 
-569 GKLYLQNSNLTV
+569 
-581 TDTIKNAA
+581 
-589 AEGVELKELSSVS
+589 
-602 ASYAKVT
+602 
-609 ESDVLKSDIKNFKLD
+609 
-624 GSSKIILTGRQAGVI
+624 
-639 EKTKLDALKKALLG
+639 
-653 DGGNGLLEVQ
+653 LEVQ
-663 GATLSDTDSG
+663 GATLSAQDAG
-673 ISGGKVNFATAQG
+673 ITNGTAAFATAQG
-686 NSGLSGIYENATVT
+686 NSGLGGIYENTTIT
-700 GANAAVTG
+700 GVNAAVSG
-708 ANSWGSVQLA
+708 SNSWGSVELA
-718 DSKSDLEIASEG
+718 ENKSDLEIANGG
-730 TVTLNGVNGKL
+730 TLTLNGVNGQL
-741 VAKNDGSIGGVA
+741 VAKKDSSIAGVA
-753 LNGNADFVVNGNGGT
+753 LNNDADFLVNGNGGT
-768 LANITASTNKQ
+768 LANITASTNDK
-779 GRASVNAAVNVNGD
+779 GRASVNAVLNVQGD

-800 LQTVYVMTNGQLNTS
+800 LKTVYVMTNGQLNTS

-826 GSLVAQNITVSDYI
+826 GTLVAQDITVSDYI
-840 DVSNGSLT
+840 DVSNGSIT
-848 ADKITTGSLD
+848 ADIITTRSLD
-858 IFGGSVTANKIIET
+858 IFG
-872 KRMSIAG
+872 G

-884 KVILSN
+884 KVILSGSN
-890 SDSVVEVGNENNT
+890 SVIEVGNENNTGVLEVGSLDLKGGKLGSLDIFGGSVKAGKVILSGSNSVIEVGNENNT

-1009 ASNDDLTAALS
+1009 ASNDDLTAALT

-1111 ATGKISFKLNP
+1111 TTGKITFKLNP

>member
-42 AQAASG
+42 AQAANAVSG
-48 DLADF
+48 SLVENAADAQDIIVTGKSGELTVSGKATF
-53 ISGSSK
+53 AKSITVQKEAELTISGS
-59 TDVKGDFTTTN
+59 
-70 ASETL
+70 
-75 SGTGGYLTNLTITNG
+75 
-90 KTLTFGVDGTA
+90 
-101 STDHL
+101 
-106 HVYKTLSVQSGGIL
+106 
-120 NLKGHGS
+120 
-127 TSAGWGVVGATNE
+127 
-140 AGKDLTDFKATSK
+140 
-153 LFVDGGNVSIDK
+153 VS
-165 SQIQMASVVLN
+165 S
-176 NAIVEIKNNLGDVST
+176 LGDV
-191 SNFADNAQLTANA
+191 N
-204 VYNDKEQHIEGTG
+204 V
-217 VFSVTGDKT
+217 
-226 KITLD
+226 
-231 SGSILNAAVFNFDG
+231 
-245 GAIDMKG
+245 
-252 DEAASSGAMIRA
+252 
-264 YSNGGKVAAEI
+264 NGGKLIVSGSGSALLLGSVKEPAAKASGAKQHYES
-275 NFKGTDLNITD
+275 DLNITAGSTLEIK
-286 SGNYIGGKVVN
+286 SGSIGVAN
-297 LKTGSDIKLA
+297 F
-307 DSAELHLSGVLE
+307 
-319 TAGDIA
+319 DIA
-325 ASNHAGTINLDGAAI
+325 GSTINLTSGAAAGTNLTAYGVGAYQEDAHPANLSYDAVGNLTNVIATLDGGSNI
-340 TLSGSKSKLIIDVE
+340 TAVGVLTVDSGTYALNGNNQSLNNSTDNLTYLSGSKELKIQNKAVVNVSGASNALHGKSISIQDSTIDIKSGTLTI
-354 GSVFNANSGSIDNKG
+354 GSNYDL
-369 EIKFNNKL
+369 NKL
-377 VNTTAE
+377 VSGSDTPTNVGSISLNNANLVVAKDTNLNFGYGDDTATTLNITGGTITNSGTVNVYAPQVDLTAE
-383 LLEGMAGGKITMA
+383 NFNALVESGKLEFKSNAVANVAGDLDLTKKVLSGDGTLKSASFDIA
-396 SGGEINVTSG
+396 SGKKLTLASDGTV
-406 AVDLSTS
+406 
-413 GLKFIKDN
+413 
-421 GTLDNAK
+421 TLDTK
-428 LALSAATTF
+428 
-437 NANDLTLGSQFD
+437 FD

-461 VGDDFTQTK
+461 VGDAFTQNK
-470 GTFYV
+470 GSIYV

-504 NGTISGIDTINVG
+504 NGTISGIDTIKVS
-517 GDASNSGSL
+517 GDVSNSGSL

-538 AINVK
+538 AINVQ
-543 SGGAFK
+543 SGGAFNLI
-549 FVEVREEDSLTVK
+549 EVREEDSLTVE
-562 SLEVADG
+562 SIEVADG
-569 GKLYLQNSNLTV
+569 GKLYLKNSNLTV
-581 TDTIKNAA
+581 NNTIKNAK

-686 NSGLSGIYENATVT
+686 NSGLSGIYENTTIT

-718 DSKSDLEIASEG
+718 ESKSDLEIASGG

-741 VAKNDGSIGGVA
+741 VAKNDSSIGGVA

-826 GSLVAQNITVSDYI
+826 GSLVAQDITVSDYM

-858 IFGGSVTANKIIET
+858 IFGGSVTANQIIET

-884 KVILSN
+884 KVILSG
-890 SDSVVEVGNENNT
+890 SSSVIEVGNENNT

-962 TADEAKALLTK
+962 TADEAKALLNK

-1009 ASNDDLTAALS
+1009 ASNDDLTAALN

-1103 LLDGKYDP
+1103 LLDGTLTD
-1111 ATGKISFKLNP
+1111 GKISFKLNP
-1122 DKLVAQTFN
+1122 NKLVAQTFN

-1293 YFGLGL
+1293 YFGFGL

-1322 IEQTPSAKV
+1322 IEQTPNAKV

-1361 PHLGVRYTRLDVDSY
+1361 PHLGLRYTRLDVDSY

>member
-48 DLADF
+48 TFADF

-59 TDVKGDFTTTN
+59 TDVKGNFTLSQ
-70 ASETL
+70 SETI
-75 SGTGGYLTNLTITNG
+75 SGSSGGFFTNLTIANG
-90 KTLTFGVDGTA
+90 GHLKYDSSSNVNK
-101 STDHL
+101 DHL
-106 HVYKTLSVQSGGIL
+106 RVKENVIVEKGGIL
-120 NLKGHGS
+120 SITGAQSQGQGLYGTFDDTFDDNPNSKLQVNGGELNITQAMIQISKVELTDAIVTISKHIGHNTNS
-127 TSAGWGVVGATNE
+127 DWEDNAMLGATL
-140 AGKDLTDFKATSK
+140 AGDKD
-153 LFVDGGNVSIDK
+153 GNI
-165 SQIQMASVVLN
+165 IA
-176 NAIVEIKNNLGDVST
+176 
-191 SNFADNAQLTANA
+191 
-204 VYNDKEQHIEGTG
+204 GTG
-217 VFSVTGDKT
+217 VLSVKGNSN
-226 KITLD
+226 ITLD
-231 SGSILNAAVFNFDG
+231 SGSQIYANTLNLEG
-245 GAIDMKG
+245 GKIDMKG
-252 DEAASSGAMIRA
+252 TEKDSSGSIIRGFSHGA
-264 YSNGGKVAAEI
+264 QKASI
-275 NFKGTDLNITD
+275 NVNGTDINVSG
-286 SGNYIGGKVVN
+286 SGNYIVAHNIN
-297 LKTGSDIKLA
+297 LTGA
-307 DSAELHLSGVLE
+307 ESAITVSGNSVLHLSGDLDKKANASASAKATTVNLNGA
-319 TAGDIA
+319 TLNIA
-325 ASNHAGTINLDGAAI
+325 KN
-340 TLSGSKSKLIIDVE
+340 GSIVVNNAE
-354 GSVFNANSGSIDNKG
+354 SVFNATSGNITNSGSIT
-369 EIKFNNKL
+369 FNNKL

-413 GLKFIKDN
+413 GLKFIKDD
-421 GTLDNAK
+421 GTLDNDK
-428 LALSAATTF
+428 LVLSAATTF
-437 NANDLTLGSQFD
+437 NANDLTLGSKFD

-461 VGDDFTQTK
+461 VSDDFTQNK
-470 GTFYV
+470 GSIYV
-475 DNTLTGSGE
+475 DNSLTGSGE

-504 NGTISGIDTINVG
+504 NGTISGIDTIKVS
-517 GDASNSGSL
+517 GDTSNSGSL

-538 AINVK
+538 AINVQ
-543 SGGAFK
+543 SGGAFNLI
-549 FVEVREEDSLTVK
+549 EVREEDSLTVE
-562 SLEVADG
+562 SIEVADG
-569 GKLYLQNSNLTV
+569 GKLYLKNSNLTV
-581 TDTIKNAA
+581 NNTIKNAK

-718 DSKSDLEIASEG
+718 ESKSDLEIASGG
-730 TVTLNGVNGKL
+730 TVTLNGVNGQL
-741 VAKNDGSIGGVA
+741 VAKNDSSIGGVA

-779 GRASVNAAVNVNGD
+779 GRASINAAVNVTGD

-815 GDIYTKELVND
+815 GDIYTNELVND
-826 GSLVAQNITVSDYI
+826 GSLVAQDITVSDYI
-840 DVSNGSLT
+840 DVSNGSIT

-858 IFGGSVTANKIIET
+858 IFGGSVTANQIIET

-884 KVILSN
+884 KVILSGSN
-890 SDSVVEVGNENNT
+890 SVIEVGNENNT

-962 TADEAKALLTK
+962 TADEAKALLNK

-995 LHIANGDQVILNSK
+995 LHIGNGDQVILNSK
-1009 ASNDDLTAALS
+1009 ASNDDLTAALN

-1069 DFETALSEQNKITLS
+1069 DFETALSEQNMITLS

-1111 ATGKISFKLNP
+1111 TTGKISFTLNP
-1122 DKLVAQTFN
+1122 YKLVAQTFN

-1273 FGSASIDGQ
+1273 FGSASVDGQ
-1282 DIGDKVSNDAD
+1282 GVGDKVSNDAD
-1293 YFGLGL
+1293 YFGFGL

-1304 FGQISLVADA
+1304 FGQMSLVADA
-1314 GFTQLSND
+1314 GFTQVSND

-1331 SKVTADVDSNAI
+1331 SKVTADVDSNAV

-1383 VVANTDFDTM
+1383 VVANADFDTM
-1393 QMVAIPFGVTISK
+1393 QMFSIPFGVTISK
-1406 NIAVGDW
+1406 DIAVGDW

-1433 LDTTFVGTKTLDLTS
+1433 LDTTFVGTKTLGLTS

-1463 AKYGEKLS
+1463 AKYGEKFS

>member
-42 AQAASG
+42 AQAA
-48 DLADF
+48 DDTFAKF

-59 TDVKGDFTTTN
+59 DNVKGNFTLSQ
-70 ASETL
+70 SETI
-75 SGTGGYLTNLTITNG
+75 SGSSGGFFTNLTIANG
-90 KTLTFGVDGTA
+90 GHLKYDGSKTANTG
-101 STDHL
+101 HL
-106 HVYKTLSVQSGGIL
+106 RVKENVIVEKGGIL
-120 NLKGHGS
+120 SITGQQSQGQGLYGTFDDTFDDNPNSKLQVNGGELNITQAMIQISKVELTDAIVTISKHIGHNTNS
-127 TSAGWGVVGATNE
+127 DWEDNAMLGATL
-140 AGKDLTDFKATSK
+140 AGDKD
-153 LFVDGGNVSIDK
+153 GNI
-165 SQIQMASVVLN
+165 IA
-176 NAIVEIKNNLGDVST
+176 
-191 SNFADNAQLTANA
+191 
-204 VYNDKEQHIEGTG
+204 GTG
-217 VFSVTGDKT
+217 VLSVKGNSN
-226 KITLD
+226 ITLD
-231 SGSILNAAVFNFDG
+231 SGSQIYANTLNLEG
-245 GAIDMKG
+245 GKIDMKG
-252 DEAASSGAMIRA
+252 TEKDSSGSIIRGFSHGA
-264 YSNGGKVAAEI
+264 I
-275 NFKGTDLNITD
+275 NVNGTDINVSG
-286 SGNYIGGKVVN
+286 SGNYIVAHNIN
-297 LKTGSDIKLA
+297 LTGSE
-307 DSAELHLSGVLE
+307 SAITVSGNSVLHLSGDLNKKKNLSDDDV
-319 TAGDIA
+319 
-325 ASNHAGTINLDGAAI
+325 ASATTINLNGA
-340 TLSGSKSKLIIDVE
+340 TLNIAKNGSIVVNNAD
-354 GSVFNANSGSIDNKG
+354 SVFNATSGNITNSGSIT
-369 EIKFNNKL
+369 FNNKL

-413 GLKFIKDN
+413 GLKFIKDD
-421 GTLDNAK
+421 GTLDNDK
-428 LALSAATTF
+428 LVLSAATTF
-437 NANDLTLGSQFD
+437 NANDLTLGTKFD
-449 VANLDLNTNALT
+449 VDKLSLDVASLK
-461 VGDDFTQTK
+461 VGDAFTQNK
-470 GTFYV
+470 GSIYV

-504 NGTISGIDTINVG
+504 NGTISGIDTIKVS
-517 GDASNSGSL
+517 GDVSNSGSL

-538 AINVK
+538 AINVQ
-543 SGGAFK
+543 SGGAFNLI
-549 FVEVREEDSLTVK
+549 EVREEDSITVE
-562 SLEVADG
+562 SIEVADG
-569 GKLYLQNSNLTV
+569 GKLYLKNSNLTV
-581 TDTIKNAA
+581 NNTIKNAK
-589 AEGVELKELSSVS
+589 AEGVELKDLSSVS

-609 ESDVLKSDIKNFKLD
+609 ESDVLKNDIKNFKLD
-624 GSSKIILTGRQAGVI
+624 GTSKIILTGRQAGVI

-730 TVTLNGVNGKL
+730 TVTLNGVNGQL

-768 LANITASTNKQ
+768 LANITASTNEK
-779 GRASVNAAVNVNGD
+779 GRASVNATVNVQGD

-826 GSLVAQNITVSDYI
+826 GSLVAQDITVSDYM
-840 DVSNGSLT
+840 DVSNGSIT
-848 ADKITTGSLD
+848 ADIITTRSLD
-858 IFGGSVTANKIIET
+858 IFCGSVTANKIIAT

-884 KVILSN
+884 KVILSGSN
-890 SDSVVEVGNENNT
+890 SVIEVGNENNT

-962 TADEAKALLTK
+962 TADEAKALLNK

-995 LHIANGDQVILNSK
+995 LHIGNGDQVILNSK
-1009 ASNDDLTAALS
+1009 ASNDDLTAALT
-1020 GGNSFALGADSA
+1020 GGDSFALGADSA

-1053 ANSGTATVT
+1053 ANSSNATVT

-1103 LLDGKYDP
+1103 LLDGTLTD
-1111 ATGKISFKLNP
+1111 GKISFKLNP
-1122 DKLVAQTFN
+1122 NKLVAQTFN

-1331 SKVTADVDSNAI
+1331 SKVTADVDSNAV

>member
-28 ATAALVTVAMAAGQ
+28 ATAALITVAMAAGQ
-42 AQAASG
+42 AQAA
-48 DLADF
+48 DTLASH
-53 ISGSSK
+53 ISGSSS
-59 TDVKGDFTTTN
+59 TNVKGHF
-70 ASETL
+70 TL
-75 SGTGGYLTNLTITNG
+75 SQKETISGSSGGYLTSLTIANG
-90 KTLTFGVDGTA
+90 GTLEFDGSTTENKGHLRVKENVIVEKGGTLT
-101 STDHL
+101 
-106 HVYKTLSVQSGGIL
+106 
-120 NLKGHGS
+120 LKGKDGHGHGLHGS
-127 TSAGWGVVGATNE
+127 FDESFDDNPNSKLQVKGGTLNITQSMLQINKVELNDAIVNISKNINSNSKSDWEDNAMLGATL
-140 AGKDLTDFKATSK
+140 AGDKD
-153 LFVDGGNVSIDK
+153 GNI
-165 SQIQMASVVLN
+165 IA
-176 NAIVEIKNNLGDVST
+176 
-191 SNFADNAQLTANA
+191 
-204 VYNDKEQHIEGTG
+204 GTG
-217 VFSVTGDKT
+217 VLSVTGNSE
-226 KITLD
+226 ITLD
-231 SGSILNAAVFNFDG
+231 SGSQIYANTLNLEG
-245 GAIDMKG
+245 GKIDMKG
-252 DEAASSGAMIRA
+252 TKDSGSGSIIRGFSYKDNLASV
-264 YSNGGKVAAEI
+264 NV
-275 NFKGTDLNITD
+275 NGTDINVNG
-286 SGNYIGGKVVN
+286 SGNYIVSHSIN
-297 LKTGSDIKLA
+297 LTGA
-307 DSAELHLSGVLE
+307 ESAITVSGNSVLHLSGDLKKEKNLNDNDV
-319 TAGDIA
+319 
-325 ASNHAGTINLDGAAI
+325 ASATTVNLNGATLNINNTGSLIVNHAD
-340 TLSGSKSKLIIDVE
+340 
-354 GSVFNANSGSIDNKG
+354 SVFNANSGTINNSGAIT
-369 EIKFNNKL
+369 FNNKE

-413 GLKFIKDN
+413 GLNFIKDD
-421 GTLDNAK
+421 GTLSGDK
-428 LALSAATTF
+428 LALSAATTLS
-437 NANDLTLGSQFD
+437 ANELTLGSKFD
-449 VANLDLNTNALT
+449 VADLDLNTNALT
-461 VGDDFTQTK
+461 VGDDFTQNK
-470 GTFYV
+470 GSIYV

-490 GGAAKFE
+490 SGAAKFE

-504 NGTISGIDTINVG
+504 NGTISGIDTIKVS
-517 GDASNSGSL
+517 GDASHSGSL

-538 AINVK
+538 AINVQ
-543 SGGAFK
+543 SGGAFNL
-549 FVEVREEDSLTVK
+549 VEVREEDSITVE
-562 SLEVADG
+562 SIEVADG
-569 GKLYLQNSNLTV
+569 GKLYLKNSNLTV
-581 TDTIKNAA
+581 NNTIKNAA
-589 AEGVELKELSSVS
+589 AEGVELKDLSSVS

-653 DGGNGLLEVQ
+653 DGGSGLLEVQ

-686 NSGLSGIYENATVT
+686 NSGLSGIYEKATVT

-718 DSKSDLEIASEG
+718 ESKSDLEIASEG

-753 LNGNADFVVNGNGGT
+753 LNGNADFLVYGNGGT
-768 LANITASTNKQ
+768 LANITTSTDKQ
-779 GRASVNAAVNVNGD
+779 GRASVNAAVNVQGD

-826 GSLVAQNITVSDYI
+826 GSLVAQDITVSDYM
-840 DVSNGSLT
+840 DVSNGSIT
-848 ADKITTGSLD
+848 ADIITTRSLD
-858 IFGGSVTANKIIET
+858 IFCGSVTANKIIAT

-884 KVILSN
+884 KVILSGSN
-890 SDSVVEVGNENNT
+890 SVIEVGNENNT

-935 VTNETDGV
+935 VTNKTDGV

-1009 ASNDDLTAALS
+1009 ASNDDLTAALN

-1053 ANSGTATVT
+1053 ANSSNATVT

-1111 ATGKISFKLNP
+1111 ATGKITFKLNP

-1273 FGSASIDGQ
+1273 LGSASIDGQ

-1293 YFGLGL
+1293 YFGFGL

-1331 SKVTADVDSNAI
+1331 SKVTADVDSNAV

-1433 LDTTFVGTKTLDLTS
+1433 LNTTFVGTKTLDLTS

>member
-42 AQAASG
+42 AQAA
-48 DLADF
+48 DDTFAKF

-59 TDVKGDFTTTN
+59 TDVKGNF
-70 ASETL
+70 TL
-75 SGTGGYLTNLTITNG
+75 SKTESLSQSAGGYLTNLTIANG
-90 KTLTFGVDGTA
+90 GNLTFGDGSKANTGHIRV
-101 STDHL
+101 SGT
-106 HVYKTLSVQSGGIL
+106 VEVQSGGTL
-120 NLKGHGS
+120 TLKGINKNGS
-127 TSAGWGVVGATNE
+127 GIVHTFDESFKDNTN
-140 AGKDLTDFKATSK
+140 SK
-153 LFVDGGNVSIDK
+153 LVVNQGSVTVTG
-165 SQIQMASVVLN
+165 SQIQMNRVELN
-176 NAIVEIKNNLGDVST
+176 NAIVSIGTNIGDKT
-191 SNFADNAQLTANA
+191 SSDFDDNAQINANTAYDDA
-204 VYNDKEQHIEGTG
+204 DTHISGTG
-217 VFSVTGDKT
+217 TFLVTGDKT

-413 GLKFIKDN
+413 GLKFIKDD
-421 GTLDNAK
+421 GTLDNDK
-428 LALSAATTF
+428 LVLSAATTF
-437 NANDLTLGSQFD
+437 NANDLTLGTKFD
-449 VANLDLNTNALT
+449 VDKLSLDVASLK
-461 VGDDFTQTK
+461 VGDAFTQNK
-470 GTFYV
+470 GSIYV

-504 NGTISGIDTINVG
+504 NGTISGIDTITVS
-517 GDASNSGSL
+517 GDASHSGSL

-538 AINVK
+538 AINVQ
-543 SGGAFK
+543 SGGAFNLI
-549 FVEVREEDSLTVK
+549 EVREEDSLTVE
-562 SLEVADG
+562 SIEVADG
-569 GKLYLQNSNLTV
+569 GKLYLKNSNLTV
-581 TDTIKNAA
+581 NNTIKNAK

-718 DSKSDLEIASEG
+718 ESKSDLEIASGG

-741 VAKNDGSIGGVA
+741 VAKNDSSIGGVA

-768 LANITASTNKQ
+768 LANITASTNNQ

-826 GSLVAQNITVSDYI
+826 GSLVAQDITVSDYM
-840 DVSNGSLT
+840 DVSNGSIT
-848 ADKITTGSLD
+848 ADIITTRSLD
-858 IFGGSVTANKIIET
+858 IFAGSVTANKIIAT
-872 KRMSIAG
+872 KKMSIAG

-884 KVILSN
+884 KVILSGSN
-890 SDSVVEVGNENNT
+890 SVIEVGNENNT

-935 VTNETDGV
+935 VTNKTDGV

-1009 ASNDDLTAALS
+1009 ASNDDLTAALT
-1020 GGNSFALGADSA
+1020 GGDSFALGADSA

-1103 LLDGKYDP
+1103 LLDGTLTD
-1111 ATGKISFKLNP
+1111 GKISFELKE
-1122 DKLVAQTFN
+1122 DKLREQSVN

-1209 NGSLVFADNAQGSGL
+1209 NCSLVFADNAQGSGL

-1331 SKVTADVDSNAI
+1331 SKVTADIDSNAI

>member
-48 DLADF
+48 TFADF

-59 TDVKGDFTTTN
+59 TDVKGNFTLSQ
-70 ASETL
+70 SETI
-75 SGTGGYLTNLTITNG
+75 SGSSGGFFTNLTIANG
-90 KTLTFGVDGTA
+90 GHLKYDSSSNVNK
-101 STDHL
+101 DHL
-106 HVYKTLSVQSGGIL
+106 RVKENVIVEKGGIL
-120 NLKGHGS
+120 SITGAQSQGQGLYGTFDDTFDDNPNSKLQVNGGELNITQAMIQISKVELTDAIVNISKHIGHNTNS
-127 TSAGWGVVGATNE
+127 DWEDNAMLGATL
-140 AGKDLTDFKATSK
+140 AGDKD
-153 LFVDGGNVSIDK
+153 GNI
-165 SQIQMASVVLN
+165 IA
-176 NAIVEIKNNLGDVST
+176 
-191 SNFADNAQLTANA
+191 
-204 VYNDKEQHIEGTG
+204 GTG
-217 VFSVTGDKT
+217 VLSVKGNSN
-226 KITLD
+226 ITLD
-231 SGSILNAAVFNFDG
+231 SGSQIYANTLNLEG
-245 GAIDMKG
+245 GKIDMKG
-252 DEAASSGAMIRA
+252 TEKDSSGSIIRGFSHGA
-264 YSNGGKVAAEI
+264 I
-275 NFKGTDLNITD
+275 NVNGTDINVSG
-286 SGNYIGGKVVN
+286 SGNYIVAHNIN
-297 LKTGSDIKLA
+297 LTGSE
-307 DSAELHLSGVLE
+307 SAITVSGNSVLHLSGDLNKKKNLSDDDV
-319 TAGDIA
+319 
-325 ASNHAGTINLDGAAI
+325 ASATTINLNGA
-340 TLSGSKSKLIIDVE
+340 TLNIAKNGSIVVNNAD
-354 GSVFNANSGSIDNKG
+354 SVFNATSGNITNSGSIT
-369 EIKFNNKL
+369 FNNKL

-413 GLKFIKDN
+413 GLKFIKDE
-421 GTLDNAK
+421 GTLDTDK
-428 LALSAATTF
+428 LVLSAATTF
-437 NANDLTLGSQFD
+437 NANDLTLGSKFD

-504 NGTISGIDTINVG
+504 NGTISGIDTIKVS
-517 GDASNSGSL
+517 GDVSNSGSL

-538 AINVK
+538 AINVQ
-543 SGGAFK
+543 SGGAFNLI
-549 FVEVREEDSLTVK
+549 EVREEDSLTVE
-562 SLEVADG
+562 SIEVADG
-569 GKLYLQNSNLTV
+569 GKLYLKNSNLTV
-581 TDTIKNAA
+581 NNTIKNAK

-653 DGGNGLLEVQ
+653 DSGNGLLEVQ

-718 DSKSDLEIASEG
+718 ESKSDLEIASGG

-826 GSLVAQNITVSDYI
+826 GSLVAQDITVSDYI
-840 DVSNGSLT
+840 NVSNGSLT

-858 IFGGSVTANKIIET
+858 IFGGSV
-872 KRMSIAG
+872 
-879 SVKAG
+879 KAG
-884 KVILSN
+884 KVILSGSN
-890 SDSVVEVGNENNT
+890 SVIEVGNENNT

-1009 ASNDDLTAALS
+1009 ASNDDLTAALT

-1103 LLDGKYDP
+1103 LLDGNYDP
-1111 ATGKISFKLNP
+1111 TTGKISFTLNP

-1331 SKVTADVDSNAI
+1331 SKVTADVDSNAV

-1361 PHLGVRYTRLDVDSY
+1361 PHLGLRYTRLDVDSY